1 MGGGVLYRGE
11 GPVPPPGWGRKG
23 VQPLVALLGGKGED
37 VVNGGVEGGEKGGM
51 DGIEKRYVGGGNGVN
66 GNSSS
71 LTVSL

>member
-1 MGGGVLYRGE
+1 MD
-11 GPVPPPGWGRKG
+11 
-23 VQPLVALLGGKGED
+23 ALLGGKGED

-51 DGIEKRYVGGGNGVN
+51 DGIEKRCVGGGNGVN